1 VLTDWIFTQASRVAP
16 SPFSRERQ
24 DLITQYAPPH
34 SEVDRQFRELALVVG
49 YSLAVLPAMS
59 LWGLVG
65 WLTSGGGRPSDAF
78 VRIGW
83 ALLVVLLTGL
93 ALHLI
98 RYYDG
103 LVHVRR
109 ARTLGGNRRWPRAS
123 TDLDFV
129 VQIAVGA
136 AAAALGAPG

>member
-1 VLTDWIFTQASRVAP
+1 VLTDWIFAQASRIAP
-16 SPFSRERQ
+16 SPFSRETQ
-24 DLITQYAPPH
+24 DLIKKYAPRRP
-34 SEVDRQFRELALVVG
+34 EADRQFRELALVVG
-49 YSLAVLPAMS
+49 YSVGVLPAVS

-65 WLTSGGGRPSDAF
+65 WLTSGGRRPSDAF

-83 ALLVVLLTGL
+83 ALLVILLAGL

-98 RYYDG
+98 RYYDA
-103 LVHVRR
+103 LVQVRS

-136 AAAALGAPG
+136 AAAVLGAPG